1 MEKSDCVCKKKK
13 KTLMQQ
19 VQIAVISRWNDQ

>member
-1 MEKSDCVCKKKK
+1 VTVYVKKK